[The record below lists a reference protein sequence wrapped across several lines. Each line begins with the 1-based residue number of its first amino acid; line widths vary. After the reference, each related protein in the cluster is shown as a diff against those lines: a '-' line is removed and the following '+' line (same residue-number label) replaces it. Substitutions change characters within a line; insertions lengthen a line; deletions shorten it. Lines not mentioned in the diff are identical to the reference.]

1 MKDIAIYRKQEG
13 FTLIET
19 LVTVVIVGVVAAIAI
34 PSFTG
39 WMTTKRIEDTLA
51 RVEGALKEARSSAVK
66 KNRSC
71 TLLITVQNVSAI
83 RVDSVTGST
92 SPDPA
97 CLPSGE
103 RDFSGINPNISLLG
117 TGGTSGTLVTFSL
130 RGTTPITQTTEAI
143 LVRRRDRNDDQKI
156 KCLVLSSG
164 IGAIRTGSYSEST
177 VPTLEDLPSEPIP
190 ADPNNITAADTAA
203 RSAWIA
209 TRDARNV
216 QVANIVDRCVSPL

>member
-1 MKDIAIYRKQEG
+1 MKNIAINRKQEG

-83 RVDSVTGST
+83 RIDPVAGT

-103 RDFSGINPNISLLG
+103 RDFSDINPNISLVG
-117 TGGTSGTLVTFSL
+117 TGGTSGTSVTFSL

-156 KCLVLSSG
+156 KCIVLSSG
-164 IGAIRTGSYSEST
+164 IGSIRTGSYSEST
-177 VPTLEDLPSEPIP
+177 VPTLEDLPPEPVP

-209 TRDARNV
+209 IRDARNV